1 MARRSSQNM
10 SRKACAEHE
19 IWDPFSKLHPMQ
31 LSGKKAMVDTCKNQ
45 TDEAD
50 MLQEIGSTGD
60 FVQWCVSCIFQ
71 QLFHQASAAESSTIK
86 PNSV

>member
-31 LSGKKAMVDTCKNQ
+31 LSGRKAMVDTRKNQ
-45 TDEAD
+45 WRT
-50 MLQEIGSTGD
+50 LRQGD
-60 FVQWCVSCIFQ
+60 PTLAGIPV
-71 QLFHQASAAESSTIK
+71 
-86 PNSV
+86 